1 MSTIASSEHVLNS
14 SEGWTKTTKDVNS
27 VVLKGVL
34 AKPHPAFYV
43 ALAIAASCALMGGL
57 AWLLQIIYGMGLSG
71 LNSPVYWGVYI
82 TNFVFWVGIGHAGT
96 LISAIL
102 FLFRAKWRN
111 SINRS
116 AEAMTVFAVLTAG
129 LFPLIHVGRVYL
141 AAYWMAPL
149 PNTNNLWVNFR
160 SPLIWDVVAIST
172 YLTVSLLFW
181 YMGLVPDLAAIR
193 DRTQGLRRFVY
204 GILSFGWTG
213 TLKQWHH
220 YEMGYALLAALA
232 TPLVLSVHS
241 IVSWDFAMSIQ
252 PGWHTTIFP
261 PYFVAGAI
269 LSGCAMVYTLVVPV
283 RKMFGLEELIKKQ
296 HLEACLK
303 LTLLT
308 SSIVAYAYAIE
319 FFVAWYS
326 GAFYEWSIFKLRAYG
341 PYSFYFWVMVF
352 CNCVFPLLFWSKRVR
367 NCIPVSM
374 VICVLINVGMWFE
387 RYNIIIS
394 SLVEDFVPGSWGHY
408 QPSLTEIAITVG
420 SFGWFFMW
428 FLIFVKFFPFV
439 SMSEIKLIMPGQK
452 SQPQSAQLKLSSA
465 STPPAGS

>member
-1 MSTIASSEHVLNS
+1 MSDEITWDKSIS
-14 SEGWTKTTKDVNS
+14 DVNDGI
-27 VVLKGVL
+27 LRGVE
-34 AKPHPAFYV
+34 AKPHKSYYY
-43 ALAIAASCALMGGL
+43 ALAISALLALTGGVTW
-57 AWLLQIIYGMGLSG
+57 ALQIALGMGQSG

-82 TNFVFWVGIGHAGT
+82 TDFVFWVGIGHAGT

-116 AEAMTVFAVLTAG
+116 AEAMTVFAVITAG

-149 PNTNNLWVNFR
+149 PNTNSLWVNFR
-160 SPLIWDVVAIST
+160 SPLIWDIFAIST

-181 YMGLVPDLAAIR
+181 YMGLLPDLGSLR
-193 DRTQGLRRFVY
+193 DRAKGIKRFVY

-213 TLKQWHH
+213 TLRQWHH
-220 YEMGYALLAALA
+220 YEAGYGFLAALA

-269 LSGCAMVYTLVVPV
+269 LSGTAMVYNLVVPI
-283 RKMFGLEELIKKQ
+283 RKMFNLEGFIRKE
-296 HLEACLK
+296 HLDSLLK

-308 SSIVAYAYAIE
+308 SSLVFYAYAIE

-326 GAFYEWSIFKLRAYG
+326 GSFYEWEVFKNRAIG

-352 CNCVFPLLFWSKRVR
+352 CNCVFPLLFWSKRMR
-367 NCIPVSM
+367 NNITVAMIVCF
-374 VICVLINVGMWFE
+374 LINVGMWFE
-387 RYNIIIS
+387 RYNIIVS

-408 QPSLTEIAITVG
+408 EPSMSEMLITFG

-428 FLIFVKFFPFV
+428 LLIFTKFFPFV
-439 SMSEIKLIMPGQK
+439 SMSELKLIMPK
-452 SQPQSAQLKLSSA
+452 PNKNKH
-465 STPPAGS
+465 